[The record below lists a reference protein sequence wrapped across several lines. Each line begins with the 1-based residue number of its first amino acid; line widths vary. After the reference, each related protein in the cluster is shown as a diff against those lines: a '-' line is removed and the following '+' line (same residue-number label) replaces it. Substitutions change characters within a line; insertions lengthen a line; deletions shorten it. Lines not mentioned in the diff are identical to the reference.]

1 MVCMSNS
8 CAVDGG
14 SGARRGEQRGA
25 AVLRQGPAFACQC
38 AVGCAACGY
47 ECADRQGG
55 FTGDRGQTETDKVAD
70 NRTSKPRRERRSV
83 ILARLRHLCSLLSLW
98 CTIALNYKRDSTSL
112 VSFGHNRSIRRGG
125 SEKGARVCGGASGG
139 AECTIRDDDYHQS
152 HLFLVK
158 GTAGIGRVSGLGEK
172 ETRLYWPLELLGSFR
187 MPSEPRC

>member
-1 MVCMSNS
+1 MVCMRNS

-55 FTGDRGQTETDKVAD
+55 FTGDRGQTERDKVAD

-83 ILARLRHLCSLLSLW
+83 TLARLRHLCSLLSLW

-112 VSFGHNRSIRRGG
+112 VRFGHNRSIRQTRRAR
-125 SEKGARVCGGASGG
+125 KGCARVRRSERRSGVHDQRRRLSP
-139 AECTIRDDDYHQS
+139 EPFI
-152 HLFLVK
+152 
-158 GTAGIGRVSGLGEK
+158 LGEGH
-172 ETRLYWPLELLGSFR
+172 RGDRPCLWLG
-187 MPSEPRC
+187 